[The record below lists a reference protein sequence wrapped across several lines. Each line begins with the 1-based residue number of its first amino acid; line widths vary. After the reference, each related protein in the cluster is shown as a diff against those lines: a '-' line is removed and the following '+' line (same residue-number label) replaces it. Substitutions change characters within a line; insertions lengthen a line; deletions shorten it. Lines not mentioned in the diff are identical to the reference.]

1 MEQRQNDFSKG
12 SMARNIVT
20 MAIPMTMAQL
30 VNILYSVVDRMYLG
44 HIPGSGQLELAG
56 LGLSLPII
64 SIIMGFANLCGM
76 GGGPLCSIHRG
87 KGEDE
92 EAERILGN
100 SFVLLVIFGVGI
112 PLLFLPFRESLLY
125 FFGASNATYPYAREY
140 ITIYLLGTPFVMI
153 GLGLNPFINAQGFAR
168 RGMMTVLLGAVVNI
182 ILDPVLIF
190 GFDMGIR
197 GAAWATVIAQA
208 VSAAWVLKF
217 LTGRKAILRLRTD
230 CMPLA
235 WPRVRRILG
244 LGLSGFFVNLT
255 NSLVQVVCNKTL
267 FFYGGD
273 LYVSVMTVI
282 NSIREV
288 TFMGVQG
295 ITNGAQPVLGY
306 NYGAKCYQRVRQG
319 IRFTVAATVGYAALI
334 WAAAMLV
341 PGVLIRIFNDGPEL
355 LAAGIPAMRI
365 YFCMFVV
372 MSLQMVSQA
381 IYVALG
387 RSKSA
392 IFFSL
397 LRKAIINAPLTVLLA
412 IPLGTTGVFVAEA
425 ISQLV
430 GGAGQF
436 ADHVLHRLPPHVPSA
451 GPGKDGIGHNREKQ
465 VPWACEQP
473 WEPV

>member
-87 KGEDE
+87 RGEDK
-92 EAERILGN
+92 EAERVLGN

-112 PLLFLPFRESLLY
+112 PLLFLPFREPLLY
-125 FFGASNATYPYAREY
+125 FFGASNATYPYAQEY
-140 ITIYLLGTPFVMI
+140 ITIYLLGTPFVMV

-182 ILDPVLIF
+182 VLDPVLIF
-190 GFDMGIR
+190 GFDLGIR

-306 NYGAKCYQRVRQG
+306 NYGAECYQRVRQG
-319 IRFTVAATVGYAALI
+319 IRFTVAATVGYAALM

-425 ISQLV
+425 ISQLI
-430 GGAGQF
+430 GGLASSLTMYF
-436 ADHVLHRLPPHVPSA
+436 TAYRPMSRLPDR
-451 GPGKDGIGHNREKQ
+451 GEK
-465 VPWACEQP
+465 VE
-473 WEPV
+473 

>member
-1 MEQRQNDFSKG
+1 
-12 SMARNIVT
+12 MARNIVT

-430 GGAGQF
+430 GGLASSLTMYF
-436 ADHVLHRLPPHVPSA
+436 TAYRPMSRLP
-451 GPGKDGIGHNREKQ
+451 DREKM
-465 VPWACEQP
+465 E
-473 WEPV
+473 

>member
-306 NYGAKCYQRVRQG
+306 NYGAECYQRVRQG

-430 GGAGQF
+430 GGLASSLTMYF
-436 ADHVLHRLPPHVPSA
+436 TAYRPMSRLP
-451 GPGKDGIGHNREKQ
+451 DREKM
-465 VPWACEQP
+465 E
-473 WEPV
+473 

>member
-1 MEQRQNDFSKG
+1 
-12 SMARNIVT
+12 

-87 KGEDE
+87 RGEDK
-92 EAERILGN
+92 EAERVLGN

-112 PLLFLPFRESLLY
+112 PLLFLPFREPLLY
-125 FFGASNATYPYAREY
+125 FFGASNATYPYAQEY
-140 ITIYLLGTPFVMI
+140 ITIYLLGTPFVMV

-182 ILDPVLIF
+182 VLDPVLIF
-190 GFDMGIR
+190 GFDLGIR

-306 NYGAKCYQRVRQG
+306 NYGAECYQRVRQG

-387 RSKSA
+387 CSKSA

-425 ISQLV
+425 ISQLI
-430 GGAGQF
+430 GGLASSLTMYF
-436 ADHVLHRLPPHVPSA
+436 TAYRPMSRLPDR
-451 GPGKDGIGHNREKQ
+451 GEK
-465 VPWACEQP
+465 VE
-473 WEPV
+473 

>member
-1 MEQRQNDFSKG
+1 
-12 SMARNIVT
+12 
-20 MAIPMTMAQL
+20 
-30 VNILYSVVDRMYLG
+30 MYLG

-87 KGEDE
+87 RGEDK
-92 EAERILGN
+92 EAERVLGN

-112 PLLFLPFRESLLY
+112 PLLFLPFREPLLY
-125 FFGASNATYPYAREY
+125 FFGASNATYPYAQEY
-140 ITIYLLGTPFVMI
+140 ITIYLLGTPFVMV

-182 ILDPVLIF
+182 VLDPVLIF
-190 GFDMGIR
+190 GFDLGIR

-306 NYGAKCYQRVRQG
+306 NYGAECYQRVRQG

-425 ISQLV
+425 ISQLI
-430 GGAGQF
+430 GGLASSLTMYF
-436 ADHVLHRLPPHVPSA
+436 TAYRPMSRLPDR
-451 GPGKDGIGHNREKQ
+451 GEK
-465 VPWACEQP
+465 VE
-473 WEPV
+473 

>member
-12 SMARNIVT
+12 SMARNVVT

-87 KGEDE
+87 RGEDK
-92 EAERILGN
+92 EAERVLGN

-112 PLLFLPFRESLLY
+112 PLLFLPFREPLLY
-125 FFGASNATYPYAREY
+125 FFGASNATYPYAQEY
-140 ITIYLLGTPFVMI
+140 ITIYLLGTPFVMV

-182 ILDPVLIF
+182 VLDPVLIF
-190 GFDMGIR
+190 GFDLGIR

-244 LGLSGFFVNLT
+244 LGFPGSLST
-255 NSLVQVVCNKTL
+255 
-267 FFYGGD
+267 
-273 LYVSVMTVI
+273 
-282 NSIREV
+282 
-288 TFMGVQG
+288 
-295 ITNGAQPVLGY
+295 
-306 NYGAKCYQRVRQG
+306 
-319 IRFTVAATVGYAALI
+319 
-334 WAAAMLV
+334 
-341 PGVLIRIFNDGPEL
+341 
-355 LAAGIPAMRI
+355 
-365 YFCMFVV
+365 
-372 MSLQMVSQA
+372 
-381 IYVALG
+381 
-387 RSKSA
+387 
-392 IFFSL
+392 
-397 LRKAIINAPLTVLLA
+397 
-412 IPLGTTGVFVAEA
+412 
-425 ISQLV
+425 
-430 GGAGQF
+430 
-436 ADHVLHRLPPHVPSA
+436 
-451 GPGKDGIGHNREKQ
+451 
-465 VPWACEQP
+465 
-473 WEPV
+473 

>member
-1 MEQRQNDFSKG
+1 
-12 SMARNIVT
+12 

-87 KGEDE
+87 RGEDK
-92 EAERILGN
+92 EAERVLGN

-112 PLLFLPFRESLLY
+112 PLLFLPFREPLLY
-125 FFGASNATYPYAREY
+125 FFGASNATYPYAQEY
-140 ITIYLLGTPFVMI
+140 ITIYLLGTPFVMV

-182 ILDPVLIF
+182 VLDPVLIF
-190 GFDMGIR
+190 GFDLGIR

-306 NYGAKCYQRVRQG
+306 NYGAECYQRVRQG

-341 PGVLIRIFNDGPEL
+341 PGVLIRIFNDGSEL

-425 ISQLV
+425 ISQLI
-430 GGAGQF
+430 GGLASSLTMYF
-436 ADHVLHRLPPHVPSA
+436 TAYRPMSRLPDR
-451 GPGKDGIGHNREKQ
+451 GEK
-465 VPWACEQP
+465 VE
-473 WEPV
+473 

>member
-12 SMARNIVT
+12 SMARNVVT

-87 KGEDE
+87 RGEDK
-92 EAERILGN
+92 EAERVLGN

-112 PLLFLPFRESLLY
+112 PLLFLPFREPLLY
-125 FFGASNATYPYAREY
+125 FFGASNATYPYAQEY
-140 ITIYLLGTPFVMI
+140 ITIYLLGTPFVMV

-182 ILDPVLIF
+182 VLDPVLIF
-190 GFDMGIR
+190 GFDLGIR

-306 NYGAKCYQRVRQG
+306 NYGAECYQRVRQG

-412 IPLGTTGVFVAEA
+412 IPLGTTGVFVAES
-425 ISQLV
+425 ISQLI
-430 GGAGQF
+430 GGLASSLTMYF
-436 ADHVLHRLPPHVPSA
+436 TAYRPMSRLPDR
-451 GPGKDGIGHNREKQ
+451 GEK
-465 VPWACEQP
+465 VE
-473 WEPV
+473 

>member
-12 SMARNIVT
+12 SMARNVVT

-87 KGEDE
+87 RGEDK
-92 EAERILGN
+92 EAERVLGN

-112 PLLFLPFRESLLY
+112 PLLFLPFREPLLY
-125 FFGASNATYPYAREY
+125 FFGASNATYPYAQEY
-140 ITIYLLGTPFVMI
+140 ITIYLLGTPFVMV

-182 ILDPVLIF
+182 VLDPVLIF
-190 GFDMGIR
+190 GFDLGIR

-306 NYGAKCYQRVRQG
+306 NYGAECYQRVRQG

-397 LRKAIINAPLTVLLA
+397 LRTAIINAPLTVLLA

-425 ISQLV
+425 ISQLI
-430 GGAGQF
+430 GGLASSLTMYF
-436 ADHVLHRLPPHVPSA
+436 TAYRPMSRLPDR
-451 GPGKDGIGHNREKQ
+451 GEK
-465 VPWACEQP
+465 VE
-473 WEPV
+473 

>member
-1 MEQRQNDFSKG
+1 LEQRQNDFSKG
-12 SMARNIVT
+12 SMARNVVT

-87 KGEDE
+87 RGEDK
-92 EAERILGN
+92 EAERVLGN

-112 PLLFLPFRESLLY
+112 PLLFLPFREPLLY
-125 FFGASNATYPYAREY
+125 FFGASNATYPYAQEY
-140 ITIYLLGTPFVMI
+140 ITIYLLGTPFVMV

-182 ILDPVLIF
+182 VLDPVLIF
-190 GFDMGIR
+190 GFDLGIR

-295 ITNGAQPVLGY
+295 TTNGAQPVLGY
-306 NYGAKCYQRVRQG
+306 NYGAECYQRVRQG
-319 IRFTVAATVGYAALI
+319 IPF
-334 WAAAMLV
+334 
-341 PGVLIRIFNDGPEL
+341 P
-355 LAAGIPAMRI
+355 AGRR
-365 YFCMFVV
+365 
-372 MSLQMVSQA
+372 
-381 IYVALG
+381 G
-387 RSKSA
+387 
-392 IFFSL
+392 
-397 LRKAIINAPLTVLLA
+397 
-412 IPLGTTGVFVAEA
+412 
-425 ISQLV
+425 
-430 GGAGQF
+430 
-436 ADHVLHRLPPHVPSA
+436 
-451 GPGKDGIGHNREKQ
+451 
-465 VPWACEQP
+465 
-473 WEPV
+473 

>member
-87 KGEDE
+87 RGEDK
-92 EAERILGN
+92 EAERVLGN

-112 PLLFLPFRESLLY
+112 PLLFLPFREPLLY
-125 FFGASNATYPYAREY
+125 FFGASNATYPYAQEY
-140 ITIYLLGTPFVMI
+140 ITIYLLGTPFVMV

-182 ILDPVLIF
+182 VLDPVLIF
-190 GFDMGIR
+190 GFDLGIR

-306 NYGAKCYQRVRQG
+306 NYGAECYQRVRQG

-341 PGVLIRIFNDGPEL
+341 PGVLIRIFNDGSEL

-397 LRKAIINAPLTVLLA
+397 LRKAIINAPSPCCWPSLWA
-412 IPLGTTGVFVAEA
+412 PRGY
-425 ISQLV
+425 SWQK
-430 GGAGQF
+430 
-436 ADHVLHRLPPHVPSA
+436 PSPSSSA
-451 GPGKDGIGHNREKQ
+451 GWPAR
-465 VPWACEQP
+465 
-473 WEPV
+473 

>member
-76 GGGPLCSIHRG
+76 GGGPLCSIYRG
-87 KGEDE
+87 RGEDK
-92 EAERILGN
+92 EAERVLGN

-112 PLLFLPFRESLLY
+112 PLLFLPFREPLLY
-125 FFGASNATYPYAREY
+125 FFGASNATYPYAQEY
-140 ITIYLLGTPFVMI
+140 ITIYLLGTPFVMV

-182 ILDPVLIF
+182 VLDPVLIF
-190 GFDMGIR
+190 GFDLGIR

-306 NYGAKCYQRVRQG
+306 NYGAECYQRVRQG
-319 IRFTVAATVGYAALI
+319 IRFTVATTVGYAALI

-412 IPLGTTGVFVAEA
+412 IPLGTTGEFVAEA
-425 ISQLV
+425 ISQLI
-430 GGAGQF
+430 GGLASSLTMYF
-436 ADHVLHRLPPHVPSA
+436 TAYRPMSRLPDR
-451 GPGKDGIGHNREKQ
+451 GEK
-465 VPWACEQP
+465 VE
-473 WEPV
+473 

>member
-1 MEQRQNDFSKG
+1 MR
-12 SMARNIVT
+12 
-20 MAIPMTMAQL
+20 
-30 VNILYSVVDRMYLG
+30 Y
-44 HIPGSGQLELAG
+44 
-56 LGLSLPII
+56 
-64 SIIMGFANLCGM
+64 

-87 KGEDE
+87 RGEDK
-92 EAERILGN
+92 EAERVLGN

-112 PLLFLPFRESLLY
+112 PLLFLPFREPLLY
-125 FFGASNATYPYAREY
+125 FFGASNATYPYAQEY
-140 ITIYLLGTPFVMI
+140 ITIYLLGTPFVMV

-182 ILDPVLIF
+182 VLDPVLIF
-190 GFDMGIR
+190 GFDLGIR

-306 NYGAKCYQRVRQG
+306 NYGAECYQRVRQG

-425 ISQLV
+425 ISQLI
-430 GGAGQF
+430 GGLASSLTMYF
-436 ADHVLHRLPPHVPSA
+436 TAYRPMSRLPDR
-451 GPGKDGIGHNREKQ
+451 GEK
-465 VPWACEQP
+465 VE
-473 WEPV
+473 

>member
-1 MEQRQNDFSKG
+1 
-12 SMARNIVT
+12 

-56 LGLSLPII
+56 LGLSLPFI

-87 KGEDE
+87 RGEDK
-92 EAERILGN
+92 EAERVLGN

-112 PLLFLPFRESLLY
+112 PLLFLPFREPLLY
-125 FFGASNATYPYAREY
+125 FFGASNATYPYAQEY
-140 ITIYLLGTPFVMI
+140 ITIYLLGTPFVMV

-182 ILDPVLIF
+182 VLDPVLIF
-190 GFDMGIR
+190 GFDLGIR

-306 NYGAKCYQRVRQG
+306 NYGAECYQRVRQG

-425 ISQLV
+425 ISQLI
-430 GGAGQF
+430 GGLASSLTMYF
-436 ADHVLHRLPPHVPSA
+436 TAYRPMSRLPDR
-451 GPGKDGIGHNREKQ
+451 GEK
-465 VPWACEQP
+465 VE
-473 WEPV
+473 

>member
-87 KGEDE
+87 RGEDK
-92 EAERILGN
+92 EAERVLGN

-112 PLLFLPFRESLLY
+112 PLLFLPFREPLLY
-125 FFGASNATYPYAREY
+125 FFGASNATYPYAQEY
-140 ITIYLLGTPFVMI
+140 ITIYLLGTPFVMV

-182 ILDPVLIF
+182 VLDPVLIF
-190 GFDMGIR
+190 GFDLGIR

-306 NYGAKCYQRVRQG
+306 NYGAECYQRVRQG

-341 PGVLIRIFNDGPEL
+341 PGVLIRIFNDGSEL

-425 ISQLV
+425 ISQLI
-430 GGAGQF
+430 GGLASSLTMYF
-436 ADHVLHRLPPHVPSA
+436 TAYRPMSRLPDR
-451 GPGKDGIGHNREKQ
+451 GEK
-465 VPWACEQP
+465 VE
-473 WEPV
+473 

>member
-87 KGEDE
+87 RGEDK
-92 EAERILGN
+92 EAERVLGN

-112 PLLFLPFRESLLY
+112 PLLFLPFREPLLY
-125 FFGASNATYPYAREY
+125 FFGASNATYPYAQEY
-140 ITIYLLGTPFVMI
+140 ITIYLLGTPFVMV

-182 ILDPVLIF
+182 VLDPVLIF
-190 GFDMGIR
+190 GFDLGIR

-288 TFMGVQG
+288 TFMGIQG

-430 GGAGQF
+430 GGLASSLTMYF
-436 ADHVLHRLPPHVPSA
+436 TAYRPMSRLPDR
-451 GPGKDGIGHNREKQ
+451 GEK
-465 VPWACEQP
+465 VE
-473 WEPV
+473 

>member
-1 MEQRQNDFSKG
+1 
-12 SMARNIVT
+12 MARNIVT

-87 KGEDE
+87 RGEDK
-92 EAERILGN
+92 EAERVLGN

-112 PLLFLPFRESLLY
+112 PLLFLPFREPLLY
-125 FFGASNATYPYAREY
+125 FFGASNATYPYAQEY
-140 ITIYLLGTPFVMI
+140 ITIYLLGTPFVMV

-182 ILDPVLIF
+182 VLDPVLIF
-190 GFDMGIR
+190 GFDLGIR

-306 NYGAKCYQRVRQG
+306 NYGAECYQRVRQG

-341 PGVLIRIFNDGPEL
+341 PGVLIRIFNDGSEL

-425 ISQLV
+425 ISQLI
-430 GGAGQF
+430 GGLASSLTMYF
-436 ADHVLHRLPPHVPSA
+436 TAYRPMSRLPDR
-451 GPGKDGIGHNREKQ
+451 GEK
-465 VPWACEQP
+465 VE
-473 WEPV
+473 

>member
-1 MEQRQNDFSKG
+1 MEPADQKDRGRAVLEQRQNDFSKG

-87 KGEDE
+87 RGEDK
-92 EAERILGN
+92 EAERVLGN

-112 PLLFLPFRESLLY
+112 PLLFLPFREPLLY
-125 FFGASNATYPYAREY
+125 FFGASNATYPYAQEY
-140 ITIYLLGTPFVMI
+140 ITIYLLGTPFVMV

-182 ILDPVLIF
+182 VLDPVLIF
-190 GFDMGIR
+190 GFDLGIR

-306 NYGAKCYQRVRQG
+306 NYGAECYQRVRQG
-319 IRFTVAATVGYAALI
+319 IRFTVAGICGPDLGCGHAGAWRAHPDLQR
-334 WAAAMLV
+334 WARASGCRH
-341 PGVLIRIFNDGPEL
+341 PGHAHLFLHVCGH
-355 LAAGIPAMRI
+355 
-365 YFCMFVV
+365 V
-372 MSLQMVSQA
+372 
-381 IYVALG
+381 
-387 RSKSA
+387 
-392 IFFSL
+392 
-397 LRKAIINAPLTVLLA
+397 
-412 IPLGTTGVFVAEA
+412 
-425 ISQLV
+425 
-430 GGAGQF
+430 F
-436 ADHVLHRLPPHVPSA
+436 ADGESGHICGS
-451 GPGKDGIGHNREKQ
+451 GPL
-465 VPWACEQP
+465 
-473 WEPV
+473 

>member
-1 MEQRQNDFSKG
+1 
-12 SMARNIVT
+12 MARNIVT

-87 KGEDE
+87 RGEDK
-92 EAERILGN
+92 EAERVLGN

-112 PLLFLPFRESLLY
+112 PLLFLPFREPLLY
-125 FFGASNATYPYAREY
+125 FFGASNATYPYAQEY
-140 ITIYLLGTPFVMI
+140 ITIYLLGTPFVMV

-168 RGMMTVLLGAVVNI
+168 RGMMTVLLGAVVNLV
-182 ILDPVLIF
+182 LDPVVIF
-190 GFDMGIR
+190 GFELGIR

-306 NYGAKCYQRVRQG
+306 NYGAECYQRVRQG

-425 ISQLV
+425 ISQLI
-430 GGAGQF
+430 GGLASSLTMYF
-436 ADHVLHRLPPHVPSA
+436 TAYRPMSRLPDR
-451 GPGKDGIGHNREKQ
+451 GEK
-465 VPWACEQP
+465 VE
-473 WEPV
+473 

>member
-1 MEQRQNDFSKG
+1 
-12 SMARNIVT
+12 MARNIVT

-87 KGEDE
+87 RGEDK
-92 EAERILGN
+92 EAERVLGN

-112 PLLFLPFRESLLY
+112 PLLFLPFREPLLY
-125 FFGASNATYPYAREY
+125 FFGASNATYPYAQEF
-140 ITIYLLGTPFVMI
+140 ITIYLLGTPFVMV

-182 ILDPVLIF
+182 VLDPVLIF
-190 GFDMGIR
+190 GFDLGIR

-306 NYGAKCYQRVRQG
+306 NYGAECYQRVRQG

-430 GGAGQF
+430 GGLASSLTMYF
-436 ADHVLHRLPPHVPSA
+436 TAYRPMSRLPDR
-451 GPGKDGIGHNREKQ
+451 GEK
-465 VPWACEQP
+465 VE
-473 WEPV
+473 

>member
-87 KGEDE
+87 RGEDK
-92 EAERILGN
+92 EAERVLGN

-112 PLLFLPFRESLLY
+112 PLLFLPFREPLLY

-182 ILDPVLIF
+182 VLDPVLIF
-190 GFDMGIR
+190 GFDLGIR

-412 IPLGTTGVFVAEA
+412 TPLGTTGVFVAEA

-430 GGAGQF
+430 GGLASSLTMYF
-436 ADHVLHRLPPHVPSA
+436 TAYRPMSRLPDR
-451 GPGKDGIGHNREKQ
+451 GEK
-465 VPWACEQP
+465 VE
-473 WEPV
+473 

>member
-87 KGEDE
+87 RGEDK
-92 EAERILGN
+92 EAERVLGN

-112 PLLFLPFRESLLY
+112 PLLFLPFREPLLY
-125 FFGASNATYPYAREY
+125 FFGASNATYPYAQEY
-140 ITIYLLGTPFVMI
+140 ITIYLLGTPFVMV

-182 ILDPVLIF
+182 VLDPVLIF
-190 GFDMGIR
+190 GFDLGIR

-306 NYGAKCYQRVRQG
+306 NYGAECYQRVRQG

-430 GGAGQF
+430 GGLASSLTMYF
-436 ADHVLHRLPPHVPSA
+436 TAYRPMSRLPDR
-451 GPGKDGIGHNREKQ
+451 GEK
-465 VPWACEQP
+465 VE
-473 WEPV
+473 

>member
-1 MEQRQNDFSKG
+1 
-12 SMARNIVT
+12 MARNIVT

-87 KGEDE
+87 RGEDK
-92 EAERILGN
+92 EAERVLGN

-112 PLLFLPFRESLLY
+112 PLLFLPFREPLLY
-125 FFGASNATYPYAREY
+125 FFGASNATYPYAQEY
-140 ITIYLLGTPFVMI
+140 ITIYLLGTPFVMV

-182 ILDPVLIF
+182 VLDPVLIF
-190 GFDMGIR
+190 GFDLGIR

-217 LTGRKAILRLRTD
+217 LTGQKAILRLRTD

-306 NYGAKCYQRVRQG
+306 NYGAECYQRVRQG

-397 LRKAIINAPLTVLLA
+397 LRKAIINATLTVLLA

-425 ISQLV
+425 ISQLI
-430 GGAGQF
+430 GGLASSLTMYF
-436 ADHVLHRLPPHVPSA
+436 TAYRPMSRLPDR
-451 GPGKDGIGHNREKQ
+451 GEK
-465 VPWACEQP
+465 VE
-473 WEPV
+473 

>member
-87 KGEDE
+87 RGEDK
-92 EAERILGN
+92 EAERVLGN

-112 PLLFLPFRESLLY
+112 PLLFLPFREPLLY

-182 ILDPVLIF
+182 VLDPVLIF
-190 GFDMGIR
+190 GFDLGIR

-430 GGAGQF
+430 GGLASSLTMYF
-436 ADHVLHRLPPHVPSA
+436 TAYRPMSRLP
-451 GPGKDGIGHNREKQ
+451 DREKM
-465 VPWACEQP
+465 E
-473 WEPV
+473 

>member
-1 MEQRQNDFSKG
+1 
-12 SMARNIVT
+12 MARNIVT

-87 KGEDE
+87 RGEDK
-92 EAERILGN
+92 EAERVLGN

-112 PLLFLPFRESLLY
+112 PLLFLPFREPLLY
-125 FFGASNATYPYAREY
+125 FFGASNATYPYAQEY
-140 ITIYLLGTPFVMI
+140 ITIYLLGTPFVMV

-182 ILDPVLIF
+182 VLDPVLIF
-190 GFDMGIR
+190 GFDLGIR

-306 NYGAKCYQRVRQG
+306 NYGAECYQRVRQG

-387 RSKSA
+387 
-392 IFFSL
+392 
-397 LRKAIINAPLTVLLA
+397 
-412 IPLGTTGVFVAEA
+412 
-425 ISQLV
+425 QL
-430 GGAGQF
+430 
-436 ADHVLHRLPPHVPSA
+436 
-451 GPGKDGIGHNREKQ
+451 
-465 VPWACEQP
+465 
-473 WEPV
+473 

>member
-267 FFYGGD
+267 LFYGGD

-430 GGAGQF
+430 GGLASSLTMYF
-436 ADHVLHRLPPHVPSA
+436 TAYRPMSRLP
-451 GPGKDGIGHNREKQ
+451 DREKM
-465 VPWACEQP
+465 E
-473 WEPV
+473 

>member
-76 GGGPLCSIHRG
+76 GGGPLCSIYRG
-87 KGEDE
+87 RGEDK
-92 EAERILGN
+92 EAERVLGN

-112 PLLFLPFRESLLY
+112 PLLFLPFREPLLY
-125 FFGASNATYPYAREY
+125 FFGASNATYPYAQEY
-140 ITIYLLGTPFVMI
+140 ITIYLLGTPFVMV

-182 ILDPVLIF
+182 VLDPVLIF
-190 GFDMGIR
+190 GFDLGIR

-306 NYGAKCYQRVRQG
+306 NYGAECYQRVRQG
-319 IRFTVAATVGYAALI
+319 IRFTVATTVGYAALI

-425 ISQLV
+425 ISQLI
-430 GGAGQF
+430 GGLASSLTMYF
-436 ADHVLHRLPPHVPSA
+436 TAYRPMSRLPDR
-451 GPGKDGIGHNREKQ
+451 GEK
-465 VPWACEQP
+465 VE
-473 WEPV
+473 

>member
-1 MEQRQNDFSKG
+1 
-12 SMARNIVT
+12 MARNIVT

-87 KGEDE
+87 RGEDK
-92 EAERILGN
+92 EAERVLGN

-112 PLLFLPFRESLLY
+112 PLLFLPFREPLLY
-125 FFGASNATYPYAREY
+125 FFGASNATYPYAQEY
-140 ITIYLLGTPFVMI
+140 ITIYLLGTPFVMV

-182 ILDPVLIF
+182 VLDPVLIF
-190 GFDMGIR
+190 GFDLGIR

-217 LTGRKAILRLRTD
+217 LTGQKAILRLRTD

-306 NYGAKCYQRVRQG
+306 NYGAECYQRVRQG
-319 IRFTVAATVGYAALI
+319 IRFTVATTVGYAALI

-425 ISQLV
+425 ISQLI
-430 GGAGQF
+430 GGLASSLTMYF
-436 ADHVLHRLPPHVPSA
+436 TAYRPMSRLPDR
-451 GPGKDGIGHNREKQ
+451 GEK
-465 VPWACEQP
+465 VE
-473 WEPV
+473 

>member
-1 MEQRQNDFSKG
+1 
-12 SMARNIVT
+12 
-20 MAIPMTMAQL
+20 
-30 VNILYSVVDRMYLG
+30 
-44 HIPGSGQLELAG
+44 
-56 LGLSLPII
+56 
-64 SIIMGFANLCGM
+64 MGFANLCGM

-87 KGEDE
+87 RGEDK
-92 EAERILGN
+92 EAERVLGN

-112 PLLFLPFRESLLY
+112 PLLFLPFREPLLY
-125 FFGASNATYPYAREY
+125 FFGASNATYPYAQEY
-140 ITIYLLGTPFVMI
+140 ITIYLLGTPFVMV

-182 ILDPVLIF
+182 VLDPVLIF
-190 GFDMGIR
+190 GFDLGIR

-306 NYGAKCYQRVRQG
+306 NYGAECYQRVRQG

-425 ISQLV
+425 ISQLI
-430 GGAGQF
+430 GGLASSLTMYF
-436 ADHVLHRLPPHVPSA
+436 TAYRPMSRLPDR
-451 GPGKDGIGHNREKQ
+451 GEK
-465 VPWACEQP
+465 VE
-473 WEPV
+473 

>member
-87 KGEDE
+87 RGEDK
-92 EAERILGN
+92 EAERVLGN

-112 PLLFLPFRESLLY
+112 PLLFLPFREPLLY
-125 FFGASNATYPYAREY
+125 FFGASNATYPYAQEY
-140 ITIYLLGTPFVMI
+140 ITIYLLGTPFVMV

-182 ILDPVLIF
+182 VLDPVLIF
-190 GFDMGIR
+190 GFDLGIR

-306 NYGAKCYQRVRQG
+306 NYGAECYQRVRQG

-397 LRKAIINAPLTVLLA
+397 WRKAIINAPLTVLLA

-425 ISQLV
+425 ISQLI
-430 GGAGQF
+430 GGLASSLTMYF
-436 ADHVLHRLPPHVPSA
+436 TAYRPMSRLPDR
-451 GPGKDGIGHNREKQ
+451 GEK
-465 VPWACEQP
+465 VE
-473 WEPV
+473 

>member
-12 SMARNIVT
+12 SMARNVVT

-87 KGEDE
+87 RGEDK
-92 EAERILGN
+92 EAERVLGN

-112 PLLFLPFRESLLY
+112 PLLFLPFREPLLY
-125 FFGASNATYPYAREY
+125 FFGASNATYPYAQEY
-140 ITIYLLGTPFVMI
+140 ITIYLLGTPFVMV

-182 ILDPVLIF
+182 VLDPVLIF
-190 GFDMGIR
+190 GFDLGIR

-306 NYGAKCYQRVRQG
+306 NYGAECYQRVRQG

-425 ISQLV
+425 ISQLI
-430 GGAGQF
+430 GGLASSLTMYF
-436 ADHVLHRLPPHVPSA
+436 TAYRPMSRLPDR
-451 GPGKDGIGHNREKQ
+451 GEK
-465 VPWACEQP
+465 VD
-473 WEPV
+473 